1 MPCGDVPGR
10 VRVSI
15 AGVSAGH
22 AAEQGLALAAARCD
36 MPARRAP
43 LARVRGTYFLHP
55 AGGLVGQA
63 ADQQAPPGSH
73 DLAVE
78 AGLRCD
84 VPAWLLLGALRRAG
98 HVPDLEIL
106 DPDQVEPPG
115 DIRRRLL
122 APVLADVRAAGLE
135 PGGCVP
141 DPPAALRAAHSPGQ
155 LPLQPPQPPLLR
167 CGQAGAVQQLPVD
180 RAALTATPR
189 SMPTAAPV
197 PGP

>member
-10 VRVSI
+10 VHVSI

-43 LARVRGTYFLHP
+43 LAGVRGTYFLHP
-55 AGGLVGQA
+55 ARGLVGQA
-63 ADQQAPPGSH
+63 ADQQAPPGPH

-84 VPAWLLLGALRRAG
+84 VPARLVLGALRRA
-98 HVPDLEIL
+98 VPFPDLEIPA
-106 DPDQVEPPG
+106 PDQVEPPG
-115 DIRRRLL
+115 DVRRRLL
-122 APVLADVRAAGLE
+122 APALADVRAAGLE
-135 PGGCVP
+135 PGGRAP
-141 DPPAALRAAHSPGQ
+141 DPPAALRAASGPGQ

-167 CGQAGAVQQLPVD
+167 
-180 RAALTATPR
+180 
-189 SMPTAAPV
+189 
-197 PGP
+197 